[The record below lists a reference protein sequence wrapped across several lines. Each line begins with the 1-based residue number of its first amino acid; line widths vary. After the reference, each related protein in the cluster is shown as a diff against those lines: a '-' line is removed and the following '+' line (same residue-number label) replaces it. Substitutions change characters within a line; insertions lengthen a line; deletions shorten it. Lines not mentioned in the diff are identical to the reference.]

1 MSFFWKY
8 WHKYKSVVAYL
19 FWGVVTTILS
29 IAVFMG
35 CIAIGWNYQIG
46 NVLGWIAAVSVA
58 YITNKLWV
66 FYSPFLGTKETLS
79 EVSRFFFYRI
89 ITLIMDVVITYIGI
103 SFLKW
108 DAFLVKV
115 LDNIVVIVIN
125 YVFSKWL
132 IFKRKKNE
140 KF

>member
-1 MSFFWKY
+1 MSFFCKC

-19 FWGVVTTILS
+19 SWGVVTTILS

-66 FYSPFLGTKETLS
+66 FYSPFLGAKETLS
-79 EVSRFFFYRI
+79 EVGRFFFYRI
-89 ITLIMDVVITYIGI
+89 VTLIMDVVITYIGI
-103 SFLKW
+103 SLLKW

-115 LDNIVVIVIN
+115 LDNVIIIAFN
-125 YVFSKWL
+125 YVFSKLL
-132 IFKRKKNE
+132 IFNKGK
-140 KF
+140 